1 MQDKINYVQQNP
13 LNQHPQDQKDP
24 GLSNIPD
31 Y

>member
-13 LNQHPQDQKDP
+13 LNQHPQDQTGP